1 MWQPPES
8 GPSSHLEPPAEEGA
22 AAQARS
28 ASEWVFCVCKTHLLA
43 LSAWRQE
50 RQSLMSAHQQSWC
63 FTIDKL
69 KTKMTERLPTLD
81 DYAGLK
87 ITVLGL
93 GTFGG
98 GVGAARFL
106 AERGANVTITDSRT
120 EAELSE
126 SIAQLDG
133 MSINRC
139 FWGGHPAE
147 AFRNADLLVVNPAVP
162 PDSDVV
168 EQCRSAGTMITS
180 EIELFLHHFRGKI
193 IAVTGSNG
201 KSTTTSLVHRLLVP
215 QAQAVGFAVAL
226 GGNIGTSLL
235 PLVND
240 FNSEDIAVLEL
251 SSFQLASLQRS
262 NFAPWIAVMTNFSPN
277 HLDWHGNI
285 AHYRAAKQVVFSRQ
299 RMTDIAIFSDETPDD
314 DESESG
320 GPPSAPPDWRVRGR
334 RMCFGLNDTG
344 EDGVFVDSGSL
355 ILRDGDREDA
365 IRLHAPSAL
374 PGDHNARNI
383 ADPLT
388 FAASLNSFEPLPH
401 RLQRVAEGKGIAY
414 YNDSV
419 ATTPESSIAALQT
432 MTQPTVILAG
442 GADKGVDLS
451 QFADAIKQ
459 NAVAAVLMGET
470 AGQLSS
476 LLAAPSE
483 ATSLLTVEIA
493 SDFADAFARAVALVP
508 EGGIVLLSPGCSSYG
523 WFRDY
528 RERGEQFTEMAKAW
542 ISS

>member
-1 MWQPPES
+1 
-8 GPSSHLEPPAEEGA
+8 
-22 AAQARS
+22 
-28 ASEWVFCVCKTHLLA
+28 
-43 LSAWRQE
+43 
-50 RQSLMSAHQQSWC
+50 
-63 FTIDKL
+63 
-69 KTKMTERLPTLD
+69 MTERLPTLD
-81 DYAGLK
+81 NYAGLK
-87 ITVLGL
+87 TTVLGL

-98 GVGAARFL
+98 GVGAVRFL
-106 AERGANVTITDSRT
+106 AERGADVTITDSRT
-120 EAELSE
+120 DGDLSE

-133 MSINRC
+133 ISLNRC
-139 FWGGHPAE
+139 FWGGHPVE
-147 AFRNADLLVVNPAVP
+147 AFQGTDLLVVNPAVR
-162 PDSDVV
+162 PDSAVV
-168 EQCRSAGTMITS
+168 EQCRSAGTIITS
-180 EIELFLHHFRGKI
+180 EIELFLHHFRGKV

-215 QAQAVGFAVAL
+215 HAQEAGLTAAI

-277 HLDWHGNI
+277 HLDWHGNTED
-285 AHYRAAKQVVFSRQ
+285 YRAAKQVVFSRQ
-299 RMTDIAIFSDETPDD
+299 QMTDIAVFSDETSSDD
-314 DESESG
+314 ASESCEVLSTL
-320 GPPSAPPDWRVRGR
+320 PNWRIRGR
-334 RMCFGLNDTG
+334 RMCFGLNDSG
-344 EDGVFVDSGSL
+344 EDGAFMDTGSL
-355 ILRDGDREDA
+355 ILRDRGREDA
-365 IRLHAPSAL
+365 IRLHAPSSL
-374 PGDHNARNI
+374 PGNHNARNI
-383 ADPLT
+383 AAAACAAWVAGADPLT
-388 FAASLNSFEPLPH
+388 FAESLMSFTPLPH
-401 RLQRVAEGKGIAY
+401 RLQRVAEGKGVAY
-414 YNDSV
+414 YNDSD

-432 MTQPTVILAG
+432 MTRPTVILAG

-451 QFADAIKQ
+451 QFADAIKR

-476 LLAAPSE
+476 LLASRPESASK
-483 ATSLLTVEIA
+483 LTVGIA
-493 SDFADAFARAVALVP
+493 SDFAEAFARAVALVP

>member
-1 MWQPPES
+1 
-8 GPSSHLEPPAEEGA
+8 
-22 AAQARS
+22 
-28 ASEWVFCVCKTHLLA
+28 
-43 LSAWRQE
+43 
-50 RQSLMSAHQQSWC
+50 
-63 FTIDKL
+63 
-69 KTKMTERLPTLD
+69 MTERLPTLD

-87 ITVLGL
+87 TTVLGL

-106 AERGANVTITDSRT
+106 AERGADVTITDSRT
-120 EAELSE
+120 DGELSR

-133 MSINRC
+133 LSINRC

-147 AFRNADLLVVNPAVP
+147 AFRGADLLIVNPAVQ
-162 PDSDVV
+162 PDSDIV
-168 EQCRSAGTMITS
+168 EQCRSAGTIITS
-180 EIELFLHHFRGKI
+180 EIELFLHHFRGKV

-201 KSTTTSLVHRLLVP
+201 KSTTTSLVHRLLVA
-215 QAQAVGFAVAL
+215 QAQAAGFTVVI

-235 PLVND
+235 PCVND
-240 FNSEDIAVLEL
+240 LNSDDIAVLEL
-251 SSFQLASLQRS
+251 SSFQLASLQQS
-262 NFAPWIAVMTNFSPN
+262 DFAPWIAVMTNFSPN

-285 AHYRAAKQVVFSRQ
+285 EHYRAAKQVVFSRQ
-299 RMTDIAIFSDETPDD
+299 RMTDIAVLSDETSD
-314 DESESG
+314 DESESCEL
-320 GPPSAPPDWRVRGR
+320 SSVPPDWRVRGR
-334 RMCFGLNDTG
+334 RMSFGLSDTG

-355 ILRDGDREDA
+355 ILRDGNREDA
-365 IRLHAPSAL
+365 IRLYAPSAL

-383 ADPLT
+383 AAAACAAWVAGADPLK
-388 FAASLNSFEPLPH
+388 FAESLRAFEPLPH
-401 RLQRVAEGKGIAY
+401 RLQRVAEGKGVAY
-414 YNDSV
+414 YDDSV

-432 MTQPTVILAG
+432 VTQPTVIMAG

-451 QFADAIKQ
+451 QFADAIRQ
-459 NAVAAVLMGET
+459 NTVAAVLMGET

-476 LLAAPSE
+476 LLASPSKS
-483 ATSLLTVEIA
+483 TSLPTIGIA

-528 RERGEQFTEMAKAW
+528 RERGEQFTKMAKEW